1 MSNGPTRIEA
11 LEVENF
17 RALRDFRLT
26 DMTPLT
32 VLTGPNGSGKFTIVD
47 VFAFL
52 SERFLTPFARHGKRV
67 KWERMFPEHMCR
79 ACNGEAR

>member
-32 VLTGPNGSGKFTIVD
+32 VLTGPNGSGKSTIVD

-52 SERFLTPFARHGKRV
+52 SECFLTPFARHGKRV
-67 KWERMFPEHMCR
+67 KWGRMLPNCICR